1 MQATIRKAYVSRFQ
15 RFIKVGEWKI
25 INTFSLSTSTRKYMI
40 SKLNY
45 RMSFTN
51 STTISRSDEMS
62 NNVFLD
68 LADFAEVKSSLL
80 DENILIGK

>member
-25 INTFSLSTSTRKYMI
+25 IDTFSLSTSIRKYMI

-62 NNVFLD
+62 NSVFLD